1 MEKIRTKR
9 AADSEHG
16 KAYPVG
22 VKIVIKEEPLDD
34 DILHGHTQ
42 VLREE
47 CMVESQTGDGTSDN
61 SDVQDPLLNLA
72 PQTDVK
78 MENLGALGN
87 GIGVAEEIANV
98 AGSSATKR
106 KHSDANELQDDIGT
120 AKTNPHENLN
130 HGQRS
135 GPNVVPP
142 VTDAGKRRSRGKV
155 NVTSN
160 QDRER
165 VIAASDKGYSHS
177 MIAEMLGIKRPTV
190 YSILKK
196 YWKTGEVEANTRGGV
211 KPKKLTDAAI
221 SSIQAWLDEDCTIS
235 LSKLVK
241 KVWEHHQ
248 IQVSHTTIA
257 REFYPFYYSF
267 KRIKVA
273 ASSKRGENTEST
285 VQDLLQYI
293 SSYNQLVQRLPRAA
307 IIFVHAVALNVNL
320 RTTSQYSPEM
330 ANKQQSRPA
339 ALRTRN
345 VVIICAMNRIGLI
358 HYTTRYRPINQ
369 PVFEEFLKDMT
380 RSLNYQHDDGHRPV
394 LILNGDA
401 FRGCA
406 TNSEA
411 IAQEGYEVQYLPR
424 NAPAFNPIDSLI
436 DTWKQ
441 IMKRANPQNEAELM
455 AAIERGASFIS
466 DGDCKECF
474 NKMDEFLNEFTIKK
488 QEMND

>member
-1 MEKIRTKR
+1 
-9 AADSEHG
+9 
-16 KAYPVG
+16 
-22 VKIVIKEEPLDD
+22 
-34 DILHGHTQ
+34 
-42 VLREE
+42 
-47 CMVESQTGDGTSDN
+47 
-61 SDVQDPLLNLA
+61 
-72 PQTDVK
+72 
-78 MENLGALGN
+78 
-87 GIGVAEEIANV
+87 
-98 AGSSATKR
+98 
-106 KHSDANELQDDIGT
+106 
-120 AKTNPHENLN
+120 
-130 HGQRS
+130 
-135 GPNVVPP
+135 
-142 VTDAGKRRSRGKV
+142 
-155 NVTSN
+155 
-160 QDRER
+160 
-165 VIAASDKGYSHS
+165 

-196 YWKTGEVEANTRGGV
+196 YWKTGEVEANSRGGV

-273 ASSKRGENTEST
+273 SSSKRGENTEST